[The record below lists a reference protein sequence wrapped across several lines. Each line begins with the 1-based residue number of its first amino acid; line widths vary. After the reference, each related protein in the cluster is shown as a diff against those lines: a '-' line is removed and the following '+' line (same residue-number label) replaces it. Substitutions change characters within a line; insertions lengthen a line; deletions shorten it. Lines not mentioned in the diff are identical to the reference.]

1 MVGLLR
7 IHDSERNRQKTATT
21 KKKNKKRK
29 ALLQEPPA
37 KNPKTNQRLKFI
49 QFVSNMMMKCCDK
62 TEVKRSRNK

>member
-1 MVGLLR
+1 MIV
-7 IHDSERNRQKTATT
+7 SATG
-21 KKKNKKRK
+21 KKQQQEKKNKKRK

>member
-7 IHDSERNRQKTATT
+7 IHDSERNRQKRATT
-21 KKKNKKRK
+21 KKKKRK